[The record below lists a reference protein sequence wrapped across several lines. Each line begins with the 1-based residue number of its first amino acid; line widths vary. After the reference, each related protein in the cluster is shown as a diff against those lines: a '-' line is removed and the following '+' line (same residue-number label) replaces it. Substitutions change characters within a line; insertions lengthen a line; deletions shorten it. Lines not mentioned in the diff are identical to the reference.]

1 MGVQK
6 GTINNPNG
14 RTKGSVNKSTSQ
26 AREAIARFI
35 DKNTHRLEKWLDEI
49 AEESPK
55 DAFECVMKVM
65 EYHVPKLARQEHVDE
80 LGNKIIPN
88 ITVQFIGNEDKAF
101 VTVGQKTSENM
112 LSAHRS
118 NTKIIENIA

>member
-1 MGVQK
+1 MTLTLKERCDIAISLAKKIVPDMK
-6 GTINNPNG
+6 
-14 RTKGSVNKSTSQ
+14 SV
-26 AREAIARFI
+26 
-35 DKNTHRLEKWLDEI
+35 
-49 AEESPK
+49 
-55 DAFECVMKVM
+55 
-65 EYHVPKLARQEHVDE
+65 EHVDE
-80 LGNKIIPN
+80 QGNKIIPN